1 MIGRMRSL
9 LRGLEVRLVDLL
21 GDFFR
26 REVHD
31 DDAVGRSGLPVIIV
45 EVEVDV
51 LGVLLR
57 VAHFPTAARGRE
69 VQEEGVICCA
79 AVVEAGVDG
88 GDLVI
93 NVVVVAIL
101 HPQRLAAVDHGV
113 RGGVGENGA
122 VALIR
127 PAEVQPAALEADRQL
142 VVKAGGEHDLA
153 AHLAQRRDL
162 VFQVPAVRLPVDCFI

>member
-1 MIGRMRSL
+1 M
-9 LRGLEVRLVDLL
+9 
-21 GDFFR
+21 
-26 REVHD
+26 
-31 DDAVGRSGLPVIIV
+31 
-45 EVEVDV
+45 
-51 LGVLLR
+51 LGVFLR
-57 VAHFPTAARGRE
+57 VAHRAAAACGGE

-101 HPQRLAAVDHGV
+101 HAQRLAAVDHGV
-113 RGGVGENGA
+113 RGRVGANGA

-127 PAEVQPAALEADRQL
+127 PAEVQAAALAADRQL
-142 VVKAGGEHDLA
+142 VVKPRGEHGLA

-162 VFQVPAVRLPVDCFI
+162 VFQVPAVRLPADCFI